1 MKTTRPRKIRSK
13 IAQQKWFYMAKV
25 SGICFLGAVL
35 TLGAT
40 NFSRGRTGSNEIRN
54 FVHLKAARN
63 PAQLF
68 KTDTWYQAYGDS
80 DATKL
85 SPYGTV
91 LFGNKVEQK
100 VCTLTFDDGPHPLT
114 TPKLVSTLKQL
125 HVPATFFVIGKQVD
139 RFPYLI
145 QTEAQN
151 GFEIGN
157 HSYSHVTLTR
167 LNSHDLITEFAAC
180 NLAVRNAGGPEPR
193 FCRPPGGDINW
204 ATIRAAESC
213 GLRVALW
220 SDDPGDYAIKNAKAI
235 ADGVIKH
242 IRNGSIILLHDGNI
256 ATVEALPQIVN
267 WARSHGYRFVPLHDL
282 PSTRI

>member
-1 MKTTRPRKIRSK
+1 
-13 IAQQKWFYMAKV
+13 MAKSAGSSV
-25 SGICFLGAVL
+25 LKLVGLVTLGAVL

-40 NFSRGRTGSNEIRN
+40 NFSGGNTGEREMRG

-68 KTDTWYQAYGDS
+68 KSATWYEAYGQDQN
-80 DATKL
+80 TKL

-91 LFGNKVEQK
+91 LFGGKTEQK
-100 VCTLTFDDGPHPLT
+100 ICTLTFDDGPHPLY
-114 TPKLVSTLKQL
+114 TPRLVEALKRL

-139 RFPYLI
+139 RFPYLV
-145 QTEAQN
+145 QLEAQN

-167 LNSHDLITEFAAC
+167 LDSHELITELAAC
-180 NLAVRNAGGPEPR
+180 DLAVKNAGGPEPR
-193 FCRPPGGDINW
+193 YLRPPGGDVDW
-204 ATIRAAESC
+204 ATVRAADAC

-220 SDDPGDYAIKNAKAI
+220 SDDPGDYAMKNSKSI
-235 ADGVIKH
+235 AEGVIRH
-242 IRNGSIILLHDGNI
+242 IRNGSIILLHDGNM

-267 WARSHGYRFVPLHDL
+267 WARAHGYRFVPLHDV